1 MFDRR
6 KFLTTSLGAGAAL
19 GASGLVPAWALP
31 ASKGNMGIPALTGT
45 NFDLEVS
52 KFKTLING
60 RESMAVGVNGSVP
73 APLIRFREGDDITL
87 NVKNTLNADT
97 SIHWHGLLVPFHMD
111 GVPGVTFP
119 GIKPRETF
127 QYKFSVPALNRKGD
141 HISSIRT
148 TFTTTAAKYQ
158 DYGNYIGKYNFS
170 LYCNSS
176 NGEAES

>member
-52 KFKTLING
+52 EFQTRING
-60 RESMAVGVNGSVP
+60 RKAFALGINGSVP

-87 NVKNTLNADT
+87 NVKNTLDVDT
-97 SIHWHGLLVPFHMD
+97 SIHWHGLLVPFQFD
-111 GVPGVTFP
+111 GVPF
-119 GIKPRETF
+119 
-127 QYKFSVPALNRKGD
+127 N
-141 HISSIRT
+141 ISSLSRK
-148 TFTTTAAKYQ
+148 TAH
-158 DYGNYIGKYNFS
+158 IGITPIADCRNKS
-170 LYCNSS
+170 
-176 NGEAES
+176 AIMDR